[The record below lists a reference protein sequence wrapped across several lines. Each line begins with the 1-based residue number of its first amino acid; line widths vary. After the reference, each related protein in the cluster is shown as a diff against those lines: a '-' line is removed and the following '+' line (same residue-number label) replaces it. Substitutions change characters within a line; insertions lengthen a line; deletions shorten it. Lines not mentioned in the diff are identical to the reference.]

1 MFNELGDGCAE
12 AFIAGLGNKNSSLK
26 ELTLY
31 DNKFSSD
38 MEQAI
43 KAAEPDGCDLEIF

>member
-1 MFNELGDGCAE
+1 MGNELGDGCAE

-26 ELTLY
+26 ELYLY
-31 DNKFSSD
+31 VNKFSSD

-43 KAAEPDGCDLEIF
+43 RAAKPDGFDLLI